1 MNLPNKLTMSRII
14 LTILIII
21 LLLLPFDAFGI
32 TFPQLFINELL
43 KVDSKYLIAGVL
55 FVIASLTDL
64 FDGKIARKKNL
75 VTDFG
80 KMLDASADKVLV
92 NSVLIILAAHGYI
105 SAIIPVVIIFRDT
118 IVDSIKMIAGNK
130 GKVVAASKLGK
141 IKSACMM
148 TGVSLTL
155 FNNLPFE
162 LWNLQ
167 VADFLLYF
175 ATIMSI
181 ISMVQYYNMNKD
193 DYNLNRFR
201 KNMINL
207 NNFIR
212 TRITN
217 SKI

>member
-1 MNLPNKLTMSRII
+1 MNLPNKLTLSRII
-14 LTILIII
+14 ITIMIII

-32 TFPQLFINELL
+32 TFPQLFVNELL

-55 FVIASLTDL
+55 FIVAALTDL

-80 KMLDASADKVLV
+80 KMLDAIADKVLV
-92 NSVLIILAAHGYI
+92 NSVLIILAAQGFI

-118 IVDSIKMIAGNK
+118 IVDSIKMIAGNS

-162 LWNLQ
+162 LLNLNVSDLLLI
-167 VADFLLYF
+167 VACVLSL
-175 ATIMSI
+175 
-181 ISMVQYYNMNKD
+181 ISGVQYYHDNKE
-193 DYNLNRFR
+193 
-201 KNMINL
+201 
-207 NNFIR
+207 FILK
-212 TRITN
+212 
-217 SKI
+217 SGK